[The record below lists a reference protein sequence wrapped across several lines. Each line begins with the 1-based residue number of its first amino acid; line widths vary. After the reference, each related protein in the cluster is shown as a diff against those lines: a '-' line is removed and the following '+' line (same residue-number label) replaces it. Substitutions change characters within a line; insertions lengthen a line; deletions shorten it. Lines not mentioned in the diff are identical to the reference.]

1 MKIPKLPKL
10 PKLPGLPKFPKVS
23 KLTSLFK
30 KKTDIDDD
38 DELDDSDKDAG
49 DAGDAEEA
57 PGGSSDAPPSDDGD
71 DPDFGDDGDDDDD
84 DDLDEKERRKPLM
97 IAAAGAFVLFAG
109 IAGGA
114 GWWYFSGDEA
124 GPAKTAATTTVK
136 TRDPSKG
143 PMVRMAM
150 PPRPG
155 TPNAF
160 LNPLS
165 GSAKKPGKMAAPPR
179 APGAP
184 LSPPPGGTAAT
195 SAEPSYARTSG
206 DIGGRFGG
214 RANPL
219 GGSLNALGGATQEK
233 GTGLTIPA
241 VTSVTLRTIP
251 NYSPPGT
258 PLGPTPDV
266 RLIEKKEGLPG
277 PLPIVGKD
285 GTEPWQAY
293 ARPDEAEEPGLR
305 VAIVIIGLGLSRAAT
320 MSAINKLPPQVTLA
334 LDPYANDLSD
344 WLVRSRLVGHE
355 VMVTLPM
362 ESERFPIHDAGPY
375 SLNTSLKV
383 EENIK
388 RLELV
393 LSQFSGYF
401 GVATVMGSRFG
412 TSAKLL
418 QPVLEVLKDRGLML
432 LVTGPQKDLLA
443 PKIAAK
449 IGLPR
454 VVSDLTLDDEPSR
467 SEIEIKL
474 MRLEE
479 IIRENKFAV
488 AIARP
493 YPATIARLAAWIKKL
508 EGKKITLVP
517 VSALATKKALEE

>member
-1 MKIPKLPKL
+1 MKIPKL
-10 PKLPGLPKFPKVS
+10 PKLPGLPKLPKVS

-38 DELDDSDKDAG
+38 ELDDSDEDAG
-49 DAGDAEEA
+49 DGEGA
-57 PGGSSDAPPSDDGD
+57 PGGPSDAPPSDDADD
-71 DPDFGDDGDDDDD
+71 DPDIGDDDD
-84 DDLDEKERRKPLM
+84 DDLDQKERRKTLM

-109 IAGGA
+109 IAAGA

-124 GPAKTAATTTVK
+124 GPAKTAAKTTVK

-143 PMVRMAM
+143 PMVGMAM

-165 GSAKKPGKMAAPPR
+165 GSAKKPEMMAAPPR

-184 LSPPPGGTAAT
+184 LGPPPGGTAAT

-219 GGSLNALGGATQEK
+219 GGALNALGGSTQEK

-241 VTSVTLRTIP
+241 VTSVTLRAIP
-251 NYSPPGT
+251 NYSPPGR

-266 RLIEKKEGLPG
+266 RLIETKEGLPG

-293 ARPDEAEEPGLR
+293 ARAYEDEEPGLR

-334 LDPYANDLSD
+334 LDPYAKDLSD

-383 EENIK
+383 EENIT

-418 QPVLEVLKDRGLML
+418 KPVLDVLKARGLML

-454 VVSDLTLDDEPSR
+454 VVSDLTIDDEPSR

-479 IIRENKFAV
+479 IIRESKFAV
-488 AIARP
+488 AVARP

-517 VSALATKKALEE
+517 VSALATRQTLEQ

>member
-1 MKIPKLPKL
+1 
-10 PKLPGLPKFPKVS
+10 
-23 KLTSLFK
+23 
-30 KKTDIDDD
+30 
-38 DELDDSDKDAG
+38 
-49 DAGDAEEA
+49 
-57 PGGSSDAPPSDDGD
+57 
-71 DPDFGDDGDDDDD
+71 
-84 DDLDEKERRKPLM
+84 
-97 IAAAGAFVLFAG
+97 
-109 IAGGA
+109 
-114 GWWYFSGDEA
+114 
-124 GPAKTAATTTVK
+124 
-136 TRDPSKG
+136 
-143 PMVRMAM
+143 
-150 PPRPG
+150 
-155 TPNAF
+155 
-160 LNPLS
+160 
-165 GSAKKPGKMAAPPR
+165 MAASPR

-184 LSPPPGGTAAT
+184 LSPPSEGTAAT
-195 SAEPSYARTSG
+195 STEPSYARTSG

-219 GGSLNALGGATQEK
+219 GGSLNAIGGSAQVK

-266 RLIEKKEGLPG
+266 RLIEKKEGLPS

-305 VAIVIIGLGLSRAAT
+305 VAIVITGLGLSRAAT

-375 SLNTSLKV
+375 SMNTSLKV

-418 QPVLEVLKDRGLML
+418 EPVLEVLKARGLML

-479 IIRENKFAV
+479 IIRESKFAV
-488 AIARP
+488 AVARP
-493 YPATIARLAAWIKKL
+493 YPATIARLSAWIKKL

-517 VSALATKKALEE
+517 VSALATTKALE

>member
-1 MKIPKLPKL
+1 MKIPKL

-38 DELDDSDKDAG
+38 ELDDSDEDARDAE
-49 DAGDAEEA
+49 DAGDAEDT
-57 PGGSSDAPPSDDGD
+57 GGASDAPPSDDA
-71 DPDFGDDGDDDDD
+71 DDDD
-84 DDLDEKERRKPLM
+84 DDLDKKDRRKPLM
-97 IAAAGAFVLFAG
+97 IAAAGALVLFAG

-114 GWWYFSGDEA
+114 GWWYFIGDEA
-124 GPAKTAATTTVK
+124 GSAKTAAETTVK

-143 PMVRMAM
+143 PMVGMPM
-150 PPRPG
+150 PPKPG
-155 TPNAF
+155 TLNAF
-160 LNPLS
+160 LNPHS
-165 GSAKKPGKMAAPPR
+165 GSAKKPGTMAAPPR
-179 APGAP
+179 ALGAP
-184 LSPPPGGTAAT
+184 LSPPPEGKTAT

-219 GGSLNALGGATQEK
+219 GGSLNAIGGSAQEK

-305 VAIVIIGLGLSRAAT
+305 VAIVITGLGLSRAAT

-375 SLNTSLKV
+375 SMNTSLKV

-418 QPVLEVLKDRGLML
+418 EPVLEVLKDRGLML

-479 IIRENKFAV
+479 IIRESKFAV
-488 AIARP
+488 AVARP
-493 YPATIARLAAWIKKL
+493 YPATIARLSAWIKKL

-517 VSALATKKALEE
+517 VSALATTKALE